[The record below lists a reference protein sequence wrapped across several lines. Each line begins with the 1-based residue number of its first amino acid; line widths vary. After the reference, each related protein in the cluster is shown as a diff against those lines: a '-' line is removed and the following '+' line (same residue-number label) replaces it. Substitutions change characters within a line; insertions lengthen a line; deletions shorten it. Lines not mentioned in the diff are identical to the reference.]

1 MNASPTSPPPLP
13 PGASAPRTSGL
24 AIASLVLGIL
34 SLFLTILTSI
44 PAIICG
50 ILALTRISSSRGQ
63 LAGRGLAISG
73 IVTGVLFTLVLP
85 VILMFIIMMPAL
97 SRAREGAD
105 RAACQNNLKQ
115 MGLVLKMYA
124 NESKGEYFPQLS
136 SEPGNLMF
144 SAREVHPE
152 LLSDLSTLI
161 CPSDSERDAQQAR
174 LNPDPDMGFGEQS
187 YVYFGYVITSDDE
200 LEAFAEVYRQRV
212 AQGLPF
218 DEDLEAPPGRGSMG
232 GNTFYR
238 LREGVE
244 RLFITDINDLEAGF
258 RIQSMIPVM
267 WDRVGSQP
275 GVLTFN
281 HMPGGA
287 NVLYMDGHVEFK
299 RYPDSWPV
307 TRRAP
312 ELFGELEA
320 LGR

>member
-1 MNASPTSPPPLP
+1 MNSSPPSPPPLP

-73 IVTGVLFTLVLP
+73 IVTGVLFALLLP
-85 VILMFIIMMPAL
+85 VVLMFIFIMMPAL
-97 SRAREGAD
+97 SRARDVAE

-136 SEPGNLMF
+136 SEPGVLML
-144 SAREVHPE
+144 SLKEVYPE
-152 LLSDLSTLI
+152 LLLDLSTLI
-161 CPSDSERDAQQAR
+161 CPSDAQQAR
-174 LNPDPDMGFGEQS
+174 MNPGPDMAFGDQS
-187 YVYFGYVITSDDE
+187 YIYFGYVITSEDE
-200 LEAFAEVYRQRV
+200 FEAFTEVYRERV

-232 GNTFYR
+232 SDRFYR

-244 RLFITDINDLEAGF
+244 RLFVTDNTDPGAGA
-258 RIQSMIPVM
+258 RIQSMIPIM

-312 ELFGELEA
+312 ELFSELEA
-320 LGR
+320 LGD